1 MVMTIQEFRVEKK
14 ITSDT
19 ASKEQI
25 DELYEIGKKLSPVFD
40 TLTNGTS
47 VKLISE

>member
-19 ASKEQI
+19 ASKELI
-25 DELYEIGKKLSPVFD
+25 DRLRAFRGIIEI
-40 TLTNGTS
+40 TNQ
-47 VKLISE
+47 